1 MSYKILIIED
11 ESSIR
16 ELVRMALEEAN
27 ITEIIEAEN
36 GIEAL
41 KKVDRYQPSLILL
54 DWMMPEMD
62 GLSVCR
68 TLKMQ
73 EHTRNIP
80 IIMLTA
86 KSEES
91 DIVLGLEMGAIDY
104 ITKPFSR
111 KVLVARVRAH
121 LREQSEQTT
130 LAEVRRGALIL
141 NSEQHYCKLDGE
153 NISLTFSEFEILTM
167 LAKHPGRV
175 YTRNQIIQNI
185 KGDGYPVTERS
196 VDVQIVN
203 LRKKLG
209 LWGTNHIETIRG
221 IGYRLKQENYQ

>member
-1 MSYKILIIED
+1 MSCKILIAED

-27 ITEIIEAEN
+27 LTEIIEAEN
-36 GIEAL
+36 GKDAL
-41 KKVDRYQPSLILL
+41 KKAERYQPSLILL

-121 LREQSEQTT
+121 LREQTDHT
-130 LAEVRRGALIL
+130 
-141 NSEQHYCKLDGE
+141 
-153 NISLTFSEFEILTM
+153 
-167 LAKHPGRV
+167 
-175 YTRNQIIQNI
+175 
-185 KGDGYPVTERS
+185 
-196 VDVQIVN
+196 
-203 LRKKLG
+203 
-209 LWGTNHIETIRG
+209 
-221 IGYRLKQENYQ
+221 

>member
-1 MSYKILIIED
+1 MSYKILIADD
-11 ESSIR
+11 EPSIR

-27 ITEIIEAEN
+27 LTEIIEAEN
-36 GIEAL
+36 GRDTIEKAAHF
-41 KKVDRYQPSLILL
+41 QPSLILL

-73 EHTRNIP
+73 ENTRNIP

-91 DIVLGLEMGAIDY
+91 DIVLGLEMGAVDY

-111 KVLVARVRAH
+111 KILIARVRAH
-121 LREQSEQTT
+121 LREQSEQSS
-130 LAEVRRGALIL
+130 AFEIRRGSLLI
-141 NSEQHYCKLDGE
+141 NTEQHYCKLDGE
-153 NISLTFSEFEILTM
+153 NIDFTFSEFEILSHF
-167 LAKHPGRV
+167 AKHPGRV
-175 YTRNQIIQNI
+175 YTRNQIIQRI

-209 LWGTNHIETIRG
+209 EWGTKNIETIRG
-221 IGYRLKQENYQ
+221 IGYRMKQENWQ

>member
-1 MSYKILIIED
+1 MSYKILIADD
-11 ESSIR
+11 EPSIR

-27 ITEIIEAEN
+27 LTEIIEAEN
-36 GIEAL
+36 GRDAVEKAA
-41 KKVDRYQPSLILL
+41 RFQPSLILL

-62 GLSVCR
+62 GISVCR

-73 EHTRNIP
+73 ENTRNIP

-91 DIVLGLEMGAIDY
+91 DIVLGLEMGAVDY

-111 KVLVARVRAH
+111 KILIARVRAH
-121 LREQSEQTT
+121 LREQSDKSS
-130 LAEVRRGALIL
+130 ASEVRRGSLLINTEL
-141 NSEQHYCKLDGE
+141 HYCKLEGE
-153 NISLTFSEFEILTM
+153 NIDLTFSEFEILS
-167 LAKHPGRV
+167 LFAKHPGRV
-175 YTRNQIIQNI
+175 YTRNQIIQRI

-209 LWGTNHIETIRG
+209 EWGIKNIETIRG
-221 IGYRLKQENYQ
+221 IGYRMKQENWQ

>member
-1 MSYKILIIED
+1 MSYKILIVED

-68 TLKMQ
+68 ILKMQ

>member
-1 MSYKILIIED
+1 MSYKILIADD

-27 ITEIIEAEN
+27 LTEIIEAEN
-36 GIEAL
+36 GQDAL
-41 KKVDRYQPSLILL
+41 NKAERCQPSLILL

-62 GLSVCR
+62 GLTVCR

-73 EHTRNIP
+73 ESTRNIP
-80 IIMLTA
+80 VIMLTA

-111 KVLVARVRAH
+111 KILIARVRAH
-121 LREQSEQTT
+121 LREQTSQISTT
-130 LAEVRRGALIL
+130 EIRRGTLLL
-141 NSEQHYCKLDGE
+141 NIEQHYCKLDGE
-153 NISLTFSEFEILTM
+153 NIDLTFSEFEILS
-167 LAKHPGRV
+167 LFAKHPGRV
-175 YTRNQIIQNI
+175 YTRNQIIQRI

-209 LWGTNHIETIRG
+209 DWGNTHIETIRG
-221 IGYRLKQENYQ
+221 IGYRLKQEIWQ

>member
-1 MSYKILIIED
+1 MSCKILIAED
-11 ESSIR
+11 ESAIR

-27 ITEIIEAEN
+27 LTDIIEAED
-36 GIEAL
+36 GKDAL
-41 KKVDRYQPSLILL
+41 EKAERYQPALILL

-73 EHTRNIP
+73 ESTRNIP
-80 IIMLTA
+80 VIMLTA

-91 DIVLGLEMGAIDY
+91 DIVLGLEMGAVDY

-111 KVLVARVRAH
+111 KILVARVRAH
-121 LREQSEQTT
+121 LREQTEISSVTEI
-130 LAEVRRGALIL
+130 RRGTLLL
-141 NSEQHYCKLDGE
+141 NTEQHLCKLNGE
-153 NISLTFSEFEILTM
+153 SIELTFSEFEILT
-167 LAKHPGRV
+167 LFAKHPGRV
-175 YTRNQIIQNI
+175 YTRNQIIQRI

-209 LWGTNHIETIRG
+209 EWGSNHIETIRG
-221 IGYRLKQENYQ
+221 IGYRLKQEIR